1 MKSILLIITI
11 FLFVN
16 CHSSVEEST
25 NCGQPNG
32 KYFKDIQGRVYRFSS
47 KFQNSEYYLGTG
59 VDKPRGGGMIPCSN
73 LPTEFQVDGLDIV
86 WSGFD
91 KGTLSDVGD
100 PLFGFVALTK
110 IEKAN

>member
-1 MKSILLIITI
+1 
-11 FLFVN
+11 
-16 CHSSVEEST
+16 
-25 NCGQPNG
+25 
-32 KYFKDIQGRVYRFSS
+32 
-47 KFQNSEYYLGTG
+47 
-59 VDKPRGGGMIPCSN
+59 MIPCSN